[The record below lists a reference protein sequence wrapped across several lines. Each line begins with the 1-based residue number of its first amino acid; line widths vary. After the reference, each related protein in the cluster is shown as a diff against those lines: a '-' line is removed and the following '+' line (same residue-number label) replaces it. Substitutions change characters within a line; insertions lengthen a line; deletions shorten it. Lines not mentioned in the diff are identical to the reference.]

1 MGPWRSALYSDA
13 GFGVLTL
20 ILERLTGQEYKDA
33 IKDIIFT
40 PLGMN
45 SSSAVV
51 PNGTDVDAVAR
62 TGLVSW
68 GTDVASKLKRS
79 VVPDVRLIRNLRDKV
94 VGEKQ

>member
-33 IKDIIFT
+33 IKDLVFK
-40 PLGMN
+40 PLGMD

-51 PNGTDVDAVAR
+51 PNGSDIDAVAR
-62 TGLVSW
+62 TGLKSW
-68 GTDVASKLKRS
+68 GIDVPIVA
-79 VVPDVRLIRNLRDKV
+79 
-94 VGEKQ
+94 G